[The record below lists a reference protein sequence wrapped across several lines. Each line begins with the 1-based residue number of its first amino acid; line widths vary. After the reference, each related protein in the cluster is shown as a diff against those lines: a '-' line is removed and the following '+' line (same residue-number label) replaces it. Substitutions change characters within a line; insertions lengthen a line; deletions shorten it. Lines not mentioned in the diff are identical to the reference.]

1 MIHFAFMLIDVYLL
15 CIFILKFWEGHYVRV
30 YVNNFG
36 KSGQYSSFM
45 RFSQSFDIHSSLNWW
60 WQWCQRLSKSWTS
73 IILGIRKQS
82 IFSFHWLLSRV
93 EFITYHVQLQNFSS
107 SIQSIA
113 PFLMEKTP
121 LLMKNVAGTLR
132 KGISKYG
139 NFHRN
144 WKISKTRNKLIIC
157 IWKYVK
163 ILLGTYNQNP

>member
-1 MIHFAFMLIDVYLL
+1 MLVKVSKYMVVVPHKSDVLIMIHFAFMLIDVYLL

-113 PFLMEKTP
+113 PFLMEKNSSSDEKCGWD
-121 LLMKNVAGTLR
+121 LAKR
-132 KGISKYG
+132 
-139 NFHRN
+139 NFQV
-144 WKISKTRNKLIIC
+144 WKFPS
-157 IWKYVK
+157 
-163 ILLGTYNQNP
+163 